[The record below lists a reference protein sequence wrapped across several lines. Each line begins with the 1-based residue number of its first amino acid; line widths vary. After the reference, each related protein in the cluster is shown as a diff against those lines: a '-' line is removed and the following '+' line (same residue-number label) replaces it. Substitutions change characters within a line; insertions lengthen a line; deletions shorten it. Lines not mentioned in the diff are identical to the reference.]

1 MRYKMVNLCLTALL
15 GLLISSSLFL
25 IYCFVLQNEPTIF
38 MLMMYLSISF
48 FFFGLLFGNLNSLAV
63 QPLGHIAGVA
73 NSVISSIQTLISVFI
88 GGVIGYLYNESAIP
102 LTVGFFVCALLSI
115 VLILRAKK
123 KSNLVTAI

>member
-1 MRYKMVNLCLTALL
+1 
-15 GLLISSSLFL
+15 
-25 IYCFVLQNEPTIF
+25 

-123 KSNLVTAI
+123 KSKLVTAI